1 MIADI
6 FRILGALYW
15 VPAYQRGY
23 YAREWYW
30 LFRAAHSDG
39 ERAQVAANA
48 VMMVHKL
55 CPLDPRGRTASYF
68 GLMLRRCCLSLS

>member
-23 YAREWYW
+23 YAR
-30 LFRAAHSDG
+30 G
-39 ERAQVAANA
+39 
-48 VMMVHKL
+48 MVL
-55 CPLDPRGRTASYF
+55 VIPRRP
-68 GLMLRRCCLSLS
+68 

>member
-23 YAREWYW
+23 YARNGTGYS
-30 LFRAAHSDG
+30 APPI
-39 ERAQVAANA
+39 
-48 VMMVHKL
+48 VMGS
-55 CPLDPRGRTASYF
+55 GR
-68 GLMLRRCCLSLS
+68 R